1 MSDMTNEQIVSEF
14 ESLFASEEEAPEEQ
28 APETPDE
35 ETEENAEDET
45 NPEETAEET
54 TEQAQ
59 DESQDESDSQTET
72 PPAEDKQQSRQNHAF
87 AEQRLQIKKQ
97 NDFIRKV
104 GRLVGFDDNTNTD
117 EILEKVNEALLEK
130 QSKEQNIPVDILK
143 RLERAESLIQENDQI
158 KLEKQVTE
166 AFTDLI
172 DEHNLSKEEVDEFT
186 NHLISIGKNPLLDTN
201 VDLQAEYL
209 KLHYKDMVKAAVE
222 EALAKEGER
231 KKKVDEQASSS
242 VGNSPNDKE
251 EAKVT
256 SVKELDDLFAN
267 MDL

>member
-14 ESLFASEEEAPEEQ
+14 ENLFGGSEEPEEEAPETE
-28 APETPDE
+28 E
-35 ETEENAEDET
+35 ETTENE
-45 NPEETAEET
+45 NPEETAEEHT
-54 TEQAQ
+54 
-59 DESQDESDSQTET
+59 DEQTEEA
-72 PPAEDKQQSRQNHAF
+72 PDEEEKAEESAPKDTQQSRQNHAF
-87 AEQRLQIKKQ
+87 AEQRVQIKKQ

-104 GRLVGFDDNTNTD
+104 GKLVGFDYSTNTD

-130 QSKEQNIPVDILK
+130 ESKEQNIPVDILK

-158 KLEKQVTE
+158 KLEKHVTE

-172 DEHNLSKEEVDEFT
+172 EEHNLSKEEVDEFT
-186 NHLISIGKNPLLDTN
+186 NYLIDNGKNPMVDAN

-209 KLHYKDMVKAAVE
+209 KLHYKDMVKAAVD

-242 VGNSPNDKE
+242 VGTSPGDKD
-251 EAKVT
+251 EAKIS
-256 SVKELDDLFAN
+256 SVKELDDLFAG

>member
-35 ETEENAEDET
+35 VTEENAEDET
-45 NPEETAEET
+45 NPEETAEESAE
-54 TEQAQ
+54 EQA
-59 DESQDESDSQTET
+59 EESDEEESKEE
-72 PPAEDKQQSRQNHAF
+72 PAPKDTKQSRQNHAF

-231 KKKVDEQASSS
+231 KKKVDEQAPSS
-242 VGNSPNDKE
+242 VGNSPSDKE

>member
-35 ETEENAEDET
+35 ETEENEEDET
-45 NPEETAEET
+45 NPEEAAEET
-54 TEQAQ
+54 EEQA
-59 DESQDESDSQTET
+59 DESDEEESKEE
-72 PPAEDKQQSRQNHAF
+72 PAPKDTKQSRQNHAF

-97 NDFIRKV
+97 NDFIKKV

-186 NHLISIGKNPLLDTN
+186 NHLINIGKNPMLDAN